1 MKAMNNKTSSHF
13 EIVSVANTLFGRT
26 SIIVLPPK
34 YLECFRCTV
43 IFQGQDQTGSVG
55 YLSTVPNQNE
65 MNTLRFS
72 TQSFTNTGVPPAIDD
87 TTIAGIQTF
96 VFDRLGVGYMVDNFY
111 VSAKSVTGEERF
123 VFIWE
128 GNIRSNE

>member
-13 EIVSVANTLFGRT
+13 EIVDVANTLFALN

-43 IFQGQDQTGSVG
+43 IFQGDTATGSLG
-55 YLSTVPNQNE
+55 FLSTVPNQNK
-65 MNTLRFS
+65 MNSLRFS
-72 TQSFTNTGVPPAIDD
+72 TNSSTTTGVPPSTDD

-111 VSAKSVTGEERF
+111 VSAKPVTGEERF
-123 VFIWE
+123 IFIWE